1 MPIDSALRLSIHG
14 RLRHYPADSPS
25 TSDRIEFTSTPP
37 TGSLCYGLVVL
48 VALLSTSCC
57 HDAVTSRYPTA
68 SAAGERT
75 STAPSCCLLRRTGEG
90 RAATRGAAPSG
101 AKARPKRRIQRPPP
115 ADGGRGCRSAT
126 TSTRN
131 SEMRG
136 VPGQKRIPG
145 SHRTP
150 VRLVSARF
158 NPTPR
163 PCEHERTRKHA
174 PNRRDSCHDSALLPP
189 S

>member
-37 TGSLCYGLVVL
+37 TGSLCCGLVVL

-75 STAPSCCLLRRTGEG
+75 STAPSCCLLRRTGDG
-90 RAATRGAAPSG
+90 RAATIQPAERARRHGGSKALAPSRAKSHLRQLGDAPLAVRLFVSPLPPTSLSYSRERRAIG
-101 AKARPKRRIQRPPP
+101 ATDRAPAATGPGAIGRLVRSFSGSGARPALR
-115 ADGGRGCRSAT
+115 
-126 TSTRN
+126 
-131 SEMRG
+131 
-136 VPGQKRIPG
+136 
-145 SHRTP
+145 
-150 VRLVSARF
+150 
-158 NPTPR
+158 
-163 PCEHERTRKHA
+163 RTR
-174 PNRRDSCHDSALLPP
+174 
-189 S
+189 